1 MSIRFKV
8 ILPYLLL
15 TLIVAVTG
23 VYVVTSLVSNSLQE
37 RLTNQLLEAGRMV
50 SDDFARQEISHIE
63 TARIVAYTTGLAEAL
78 EAGDRAGLAGLA
90 QPLASGLDIESL
102 SVIDRQGVE
111 SFYLVKL
118 ADGNYFVPGVP
129 SGLETMPIVQSLLLA
144 DNAQAAPRRA
154 LVYNAVIKKYYYYS
168 ALPIELNNRLAG
180 VVLVGTSFDT
190 IMPYLK
196 STSLADV
203 ILYDESGRA
212 IATTLAGQSTDESFL
227 TAFSISEDEY
237 REVVE
242 SKGNIAGEN
251 FELES
256 RWYSLARSPLQ
267 VGGDRLGAFAVILP
281 LDFVLQPGAVSR
293 NNYIFLFTGAMFG
306 VIVIGYVI
314 SRLLINPIYAL
325 VRASQAITAGDL
337 TRRTGVNSSD
347 EIGVL
352 ANTFDAMTANLQQR
366 TFELE
371 RANQTL
377 AQMDKTKSSFIQVA
391 AHELRTPLTLLSG
404 YTQLLDNKAKNNP
417 DLQTISKGLLE
428 GSVRMQEVVNSML
441 DISRIDSKMLKALPD
456 KASLASILQRVEKT
470 FQAAWDERK
479 LKFVTAGIS
488 ELPLIY
494 ADPDLLYKLLY
505 HLVMNAIKYTP
516 DGGTIT
522 LRGEVIE
529 DDHEISLTVEDTGI
543 GIDLEH
549 QHLIFEKFY
558 QTGEVQLHS
567 SGRTK
572 FKGGGPGLGL
582 AIARGI
588 VEAHGGRIWVESP
601 GYNEETLP
609 GSCFY
614 VRLPLEA
621 KRVA

>member
-129 SGLETMPIVQSLLLA
+129 SGLEAMPIVQSLLLA

>member
-129 SGLETMPIVQSLLLA
+129 SGLEAMPIVQSLLLT
-144 DNAQAAPRRA
+144 DNAQAAPHRA

-212 IATTLAGQSTDESFL
+212 IATTLAGQSADESFL

-293 NNYIFLFTGAMFG
+293 NNYIFLFTAAMFG
-306 VIVIGYVI
+306 VIVIGYGI

-366 TFELE
+366 TLELE

-456 KASLASILQRVEKT
+456 KTSLAAILQRVEKT

-522 LRGEVIE
+522 LHGEVIE
-529 DDHEISLTVEDTGI
+529 DDHEISLTIKDTGI
-543 GIDLEH
+543 GIDPEH
-549 QHLIFEKFY
+549 QQLIFEKFY

>member
-15 TLIVAVTG
+15 TLVVAVTG
-23 VYVVTSLVSNSLQE
+23 VYVVTNLVSDSLQE
-37 RLTNQLLEAGRMV
+37 RLTNQLLEAGRVV

-63 TARIVAYTTGLAEAL
+63 TARIVAFTTGLAEAIQ
-78 EAGDRAGLAGLA
+78 AGDRAGLAELA
-90 QPLASGLDIESL
+90 KPLAAGLDIEALSL
-102 SVIDRQGVE
+102 VDRQGVE
-111 SFYLVKL
+111 HFYMVKL
-118 ADGNYFVPGVP
+118 ADGSFLEPGVG
-129 SGLETMPIVQSLLLA
+129 SGLETMTMVQSLLMA
-144 DNAQAAPRRA
+144 DDAQAAPRRA
-154 LVYNAVIKKYYYYS
+154 LVYSSVLKKYFYYS
-168 ALPIELNNRLAG
+168 ALPISLNNRLVG

-203 ILYDESGRA
+203 VLYNESGQA
-212 IATTLAGQSTDESFL
+212 FATTLAGQSADENFL
-227 TAFSISEDEY
+227 AGFQVAEDEY
-237 REVVE
+237 RQVVE
-242 SKGNIAGEN
+242 SKGNVAGEN
-251 FELES
+251 FELEG
-256 RWYSLARSPLQ
+256 RWYSLARSPLR
-267 VGGDRLGAFAVILP
+267 VGGDRLGVFAVVLP

-293 NNYIFLFTGAMFG
+293 NNYILLFTAAMFG
-306 VIVIGYVI
+306 VIAIGYGI

-337 TRRTGVNSSD
+337 TRRTGVSSTD

-352 ANTFDAMTANLQQR
+352 ANTFDEMTANLQQR
-366 TFELE
+366 TIELE

-404 YTQLLDNKAKNNP
+404 YAQILDVKSKDNP
-417 DLQTISKGLLE
+417 DLQSISKGLIE

-441 DISRIDSKMLKALPD
+441 DISRIDSKMLKAVPD
-456 KASLASILQRVEKT
+456 RASLAAILQRVEKT
-470 FQAAWDERK
+470 FHAAWSERK
-479 LKFVTAGIS
+479 LTLVTTGLA

-522 LRGEVIE
+522 VQGQVFEAEDEVE
-529 DDHEISLTVEDTGI
+529 LSVKDTGI
-543 GIDLEH
+543 GIDREHLE
-549 QHLIFEKFY
+549 LIFEKFY
-558 QTGEVQLHS
+558 QTGEVTLHS

-588 VEAHGGRIWVESP
+588 VEAHGGRIWAESA
-601 GYNEETLP
+601 GYDEEKNP

-614 VRLPLEA
+614 VRLPLKA
-621 KRVA
+621 KLVE

>member
-1 MSIRFKV
+1 VSIRFKV

-15 TLIVAVTG
+15 TLVVAVTG

-37 RLTNQLLEAGRMV
+37 RLTNQLLEAGRVV
-50 SDDFARQEISHIE
+50 SDDFARQELTHIE
-63 TARIVAYTTGLAEAL
+63 AARIVAYTSGLAEAL
-78 EAGDRAGLAGLA
+78 QAGDRVALAGLA
-90 QPLASGLDIESL
+90 QPLAAGLDIESL
-102 SVIDRQGVE
+102 SVVDRQGVE
-111 SFYLVKL
+111 NFYLIKL
-118 ADGNYFVPGVP
+118 ADGNYFVPGVA
-129 SGLETMPIVQSLLLA
+129 SGLESMPIVKSLLLA
-144 DNAQAAPRRA
+144 DDAQAAPRRTLA
-154 LVYNAVIKKYYYYS
+154 YSAVMKKFYYYS
-168 ALPIELNNRLAG
+168 ALPIELNNRLEG

-196 STSLADV
+196 NTSLADV
-203 ILYDESGRA
+203 ILFNESGHA
-212 IATTLAGQSTDESFL
+212 IATTLAGQAADESFL
-227 TAFSISEDEY
+227 DTFSISEDEY
-237 REVVE
+237 RQVVE
-242 SKGNIAGEN
+242 SKGNISGEN
-251 FELES
+251 FELEG

-267 VGGDRLGAFAVILP
+267 VGGDRLGAFAVVLP

-293 NNYIFLFTGAMFG
+293 NNYILLFTLAMLG
-306 VIVIGYVI
+306 VIAVGYGI

-337 TRRTGVNSSD
+337 TRRTGVKSSD

-366 TFELE
+366 TIELE

-404 YTQLLDNKAKNNP
+404 YAQILDIKSKNNP
-417 DLQTISKGLLE
+417 DLQSISKGLLE
-428 GSVRMQEVVNSML
+428 GSARMQEVVNSML

-456 KASLASILQRVEKT
+456 QASLAATLQRVEKT
-470 FQAAWDERK
+470 FSAAWEERK
-479 LKFVTAGIS
+479 LKFITDGVV
-488 ELPLIY
+488 ELPIIY
-494 ADPDLLYKLLY
+494 ADPDLLYKLFY
-505 HLVMNAIKYTP
+505 HLIMNAIKYTP
-516 DGGTIT
+516 DGGTISVH
-522 LRGEVIE
+522 GQVIE
-529 DDHEISLTVEDTGI
+529 DAAEVELAVQDTGI
-543 GIDLEH
+543 GIDAQH
-549 QHLIFEKFY
+549 QQLIFEKFY
-558 QTGEVQLHS
+558 QTGEVTLHS

-601 GYNEETLP
+601 GCDEDKNP

-614 VRLPLEA
+614 VRLPLKAELA
-621 KRVA
+621 E

>member
-15 TLIVAVTG
+15 TLVVAVTG
-23 VYVVTSLVSNSLQE
+23 VYVVTNLVSDSLQE
-37 RLTNQLLEAGRMV
+37 RLTNQLLEAGRVV

-63 TARIVAYTTGLAEAL
+63 SARIVAFTTGLAEAIQ
-78 EAGDRAGLAGLA
+78 AGDRTGLAELA
-90 QPLASGLDIESL
+90 KPLAAGLDIEALSL
-102 SVIDRQGVE
+102 VDRQGVE
-111 SFYLVKL
+111 HFYMVKL
-118 ADGNYFVPGVP
+118 ADGSFLEPGVG
-129 SGLETMPIVQSLLLA
+129 SGLETMTMVQSLLVA
-144 DNAQAAPRRA
+144 DDAQAAPRRA
-154 LVYNAVIKKYYYYS
+154 LVYSSVLKKYFYYS
-168 ALPIELNNRLAG
+168 ALPVSLNNRLVG

-196 STSLADV
+196 NTSLADV
-203 ILYDESGRA
+203 ILYNESGQA
-212 IATTLAGQSTDESFL
+212 FATTLAGQSTDENFL
-227 TAFSISEDEY
+227 AGFQVAEDDY
-237 REVVE
+237 RQVVD
-242 SKGNIAGEN
+242 SKGNVAGEN
-251 FELES
+251 FELEG
-256 RWYSLARSPLQ
+256 RWYSLARSPLR
-267 VGGDRLGAFAVILP
+267 VGGDRLGVFAVVLP

-293 NNYIFLFTGAMFG
+293 NNYIMLFTAAMFG
-306 VIVIGYVI
+306 VIAIGYGI

-337 TRRTGVNSSD
+337 TRRTGVSSTD

-352 ANTFDAMTANLQQR
+352 ANTFDEMTANLQQR
-366 TFELE
+366 TIELE

-404 YTQLLDNKAKNNP
+404 YAQILDVKSKDNP
-417 DLQTISKGLLE
+417 DLQSISKGLLE
-428 GSVRMQEVVNSML
+428 GSTRMQEVVNSML
-441 DISRIDSKMLKALPD
+441 DISRIDSKMLKAVPD
-456 KASLASILQRVEKT
+456 RASLAAILQRVEKT
-470 FQAAWDERK
+470 FHAAWSERK
-479 LKFVTAGIS
+479 LRLVTTGLS

-522 LRGEVIE
+522 VQGQVLEAEGEVE
-529 DDHEISLTVEDTGI
+529 LSVRDTGI
-543 GIDLEH
+543 GIDREHLE
-549 QHLIFEKFY
+549 LIFEKFY
-558 QTGEVQLHS
+558 QTGEVTLHS

-582 AIARGI
+582 SIARGI
-588 VEAHGGRIWVESP
+588 VEAHGGRIWAESA
-601 GYNEETLP
+601 GYDEDKNP

-614 VRLPLEA
+614 VRLPLKANLAE
-621 KRVA
+621 

>member
-15 TLIVAVTG
+15 TLVVAVTG
-23 VYVVTSLVSNSLQE
+23 VYVVTNLVSDSLQE
-37 RLTNQLLEAGRMV
+37 RLTNQLLEAGRVV

-63 TARIVAYTTGLAEAL
+63 SARIVAFTTGLAEAIQ
-78 EAGDRAGLAGLA
+78 AGNRTGLAELA
-90 QPLASGLDIESL
+90 KPLAAGLDIEALSL
-102 SVIDRQGVE
+102 VDRQGVE
-111 SFYLVKL
+111 HFYMVKL
-118 ADGNYFVPGVP
+118 ADGSFLEPGVG
-129 SGLETMPIVQSLLLA
+129 SGLETMTMVQSLLVA
-144 DNAQAAPRRA
+144 DDAQAAPRRA
-154 LVYNAVIKKYYYYS
+154 LVYSSVLKKYFYYS
-168 ALPIELNNRLAG
+168 ALPVSLNNRLVG

-196 STSLADV
+196 NTSLADV
-203 ILYDESGRA
+203 ILYNESGQA
-212 IATTLAGQSTDESFL
+212 FATTLAGQSTDENFL
-227 TAFSISEDEY
+227 AGFQVAEDDY
-237 REVVE
+237 RQVVD
-242 SKGNIAGEN
+242 SKGNVAGEN
-251 FELES
+251 FELEG
-256 RWYSLARSPLQ
+256 RWYSLARSPLR
-267 VGGDRLGAFAVILP
+267 VGGDRLGVFAVVLP

-293 NNYIFLFTGAMFG
+293 NNYIMLFTAAMFG
-306 VIVIGYVI
+306 VIAIGYGI

-337 TRRTGVNSSD
+337 TRRTGVSSTD

-352 ANTFDAMTANLQQR
+352 ANTFDEMTANLQQR
-366 TFELE
+366 TIELE

-404 YTQLLDNKAKNNP
+404 YAQILDVKSKDNP
-417 DLQTISKGLLE
+417 DLQSISKGLLE
-428 GSVRMQEVVNSML
+428 GSTRMQEVVNSML
-441 DISRIDSKMLKALPD
+441 DISRIDSKMLKAVPD
-456 KASLASILQRVEKT
+456 RASLAAILQRVEKT
-470 FQAAWDERK
+470 FHAAWSERK
-479 LKFVTAGIS
+479 LRLVTTGLS

-522 LRGEVIE
+522 VQGQVLEAEGEVE
-529 DDHEISLTVEDTGI
+529 LSVRDTGI
-543 GIDLEH
+543 GIDREHLE
-549 QHLIFEKFY
+549 LIFEKFY
-558 QTGEVQLHS
+558 QTGEVTLHS

-582 AIARGI
+582 SIARGI
-588 VEAHGGRIWVESP
+588 VEAHGGRIWAESA
-601 GYNEETLP
+601 GYDEDKNP

-614 VRLPLEA
+614 VRLPLKANLAE
-621 KRVA
+621 

>member
-78 EAGDRAGLAGLA
+78 EAGDRASLAGLA

-129 SGLETMPIVQSLLLA
+129 SGLETMPIVQSLLQA

-227 TAFSISEDEY
+227 AAFSISEDEY

-479 LKFVTAGIS
+479 LKFVTTGIS

>member
-15 TLIVAVTG
+15 TLVVAVTG
-23 VYVVTSLVSNSLQE
+23 VYVVTNLVSDSLQE
-37 RLTNQLLEAGRMV
+37 RLTNQLLEAGRVV
-50 SDDFARQEISHIE
+50 SDNFARQEISHIE
-63 TARIVAYTTGLAEAL
+63 SARIVAFTTGLAEAIQ
-78 EAGDRAGLAGLA
+78 AGDRAGLAELA
-90 QPLASGLDIESL
+90 KPLAAGLDIEALSL
-102 SVIDRQGVE
+102 VDRQGVE
-111 SFYLVKL
+111 NFYMVKL
-118 ADGNYFVPGVP
+118 ADGSFLEPGVG
-129 SGLETMPIVQSLLLA
+129 SGLETMTMVQSLLMA
-144 DNAQAAPRRA
+144 DDAQAAPRRA
-154 LVYNAVIKKYYYYS
+154 LVYSSVLKKYFYYS
-168 ALPIELNNRLAG
+168 ALPISLNNRLVG

-203 ILYDESGRA
+203 VLYNESGQA
-212 IATTLAGQSTDESFL
+212 FATTLAGQSMDENFL
-227 TAFSISEDEY
+227 AGFQVAEDEY
-237 REVVE
+237 RQVVE
-242 SKGNIAGEN
+242 SKGNVAGEN
-251 FELES
+251 FELEG
-256 RWYSLARSPLQ
+256 RWYSLARSPLR
-267 VGGDRLGAFAVILP
+267 VGGDRLGVFAVVLP

-293 NNYIFLFTGAMFG
+293 NNYIMLFTAAMFG
-306 VIVIGYVI
+306 VIAIGYGI

-337 TRRTGVNSSD
+337 TRRTGVSSTD

-352 ANTFDAMTANLQQR
+352 ANTFDEMTANLQQR
-366 TFELE
+366 TIELE

-404 YTQLLDNKAKNNP
+404 YAQILDTKAKNNP
-417 DLQTISKGLLE
+417 DLQNISKGLIE

-441 DISRIDSKMLKALPD
+441 DISRIDSKMLKAVPD
-456 KASLASILQRVEKT
+456 RASLAAILQRVEKT
-470 FQAAWDERK
+470 FHAAWDERK
-479 LKFVTAGIS
+479 LTLVTSGLAD
-488 ELPLIY
+488 LPLIY

-522 LRGEVIE
+522 IQGQVFEAADEVE
-529 DDHEISLTVEDTGI
+529 LTIKDTGI
-543 GIDLEH
+543 GIDREHLE
-549 QHLIFEKFY
+549 LIFEKFY
-558 QTGEVQLHS
+558 QTGEVTLHS

-588 VEAHGGRIWVESP
+588 VEAHGGRIWAESA
-601 GYNEETLP
+601 GYDEEKNP

-614 VRLPLEA
+614 VRLPLKA
-621 KRVA
+621 KLVE

>member
-129 SGLETMPIVQSLLLA
+129 SGLEAMPIVQSLLLA

-212 IATTLAGQSTDESFL
+212 IATTLAGQSADESFL

-237 REVVE
+237 RQVVE

-293 NNYIFLFTGAMFG
+293 NNYILLFTAAMFG
-306 VIVIGYVI
+306 VIVIGYGI

-366 TFELE
+366 TLELE

-479 LKFVTAGIS
+479 LKFVTTGIS